1 MEETDDAG
9 PSQRSPRTVHTFAV
23 WAATRFVPTGELRRE
38 RSFRVG
44 ACGRRPLES
53 ADPGACVW
61 VCIRDMSN
69 RWSLVGNC
77 GRGRGARGCAKETQ
91 EMGVLCRKSKGSA
104 LWGRLR
110 GCTGLRKGQRELQG
124 GLLDTSWELRGVFLT
139 PFWVKNS
146 VLGVPVGSGVRFRS

>member
-53 ADPGACVW
+53 ADPGGSASWVFYRASIACTVEKKLYGG
-61 VCIRDMSN
+61 RGLG
-69 RWSLVGNC
+69 LVG
-77 GRGRGARGCAKETQ
+77 GPQVSAEVFQ
-91 EMGVLCRKSKGSA
+91 MGGF
-104 LWGRLR
+104 
-110 GCTGLRKGQRELQG
+110 T
-124 GLLDTSWELRGVFLT
+124 
-139 PFWVKNS
+139 
-146 VLGVPVGSGVRFRS
+146 VGK

>member
-53 ADPGACVW
+53 ADPGGSASWALYRASIACTVEKK
-61 VCIRDMSN
+61 
-69 RWSLVGNC
+69 LYG
-77 GRGRGARGCAKETQ
+77 GRGLGLVRCPHVPILAFQ
-91 EMGVLCRKSKGSA
+91 MGGFTVGKCRIS
-104 LWGRLR
+104 LR
-110 GCTGLRKGQRELQG
+110 GRFRSPIEVQRGFRRSPGELLRAPGRPKVVKMGPILDQFELQG
-124 GLLDTSWELRGVFLT
+124 SQ
-139 PFWVKNS
+139 K
-146 VLGVPVGSGVRFRS
+146 

>member
-61 VCIRDMSN
+61 VRIRDMSN

-77 GRGRGARGCAKETQ
+77 GRGRGARGCTKKTQ
-91 EMGVLCRKSKGSA
+91 EMVVLCRKSKGSA

-110 GCTGLRKGQRELQG
+110 GRSRSKAAFGGLPESFCELQG
-124 GLLDTSWELRGVFLT
+124 GPKWAKLDQYWTDLSSGEAKRGL
-139 PFWVKNS
+139 K
-146 VLGVPVGSGVRFRS
+146 VGQE